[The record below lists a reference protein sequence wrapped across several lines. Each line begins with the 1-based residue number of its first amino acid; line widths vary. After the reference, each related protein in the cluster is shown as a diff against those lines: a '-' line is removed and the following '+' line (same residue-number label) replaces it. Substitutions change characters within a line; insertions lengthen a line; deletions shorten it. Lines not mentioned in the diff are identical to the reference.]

1 MARRSNS
8 SQCKISCASESS
20 VRSLTSLQCQ
30 TVWALDHEKGQKT
43 DLCSNKQQIG
53 FWPVKV
59 NIRCKKGSLQGFCSK
74 PSISRGAILRK
85 NKRQKTTPSL
95 AWSVFP
101 LWFLQKIAF
110 FWHFFSKICKKWR
123 DFEHFGAKMFPV
135 PLKFYSYPPNGQTWG
150 VEKRLRI
157 MYCLVY
163 TPPPPPFTPILAL

>member
-101 LWFLQKIAF
+101 LWFLQKNRVFLTLFFKNMQKMTGFWAF
-110 FWHFFSKICKKWR
+110 WCKKCFR
-123 DFEHFGAKMFPV
+123 Y
-135 PLKFYSYPPNGQTWG
+135 PLNSTA
-150 VEKRLRI
+150 
-157 MYCLVY
+157 
-163 TPPPPPFTPILAL
+163 TPPTAKPGGSKKGSE